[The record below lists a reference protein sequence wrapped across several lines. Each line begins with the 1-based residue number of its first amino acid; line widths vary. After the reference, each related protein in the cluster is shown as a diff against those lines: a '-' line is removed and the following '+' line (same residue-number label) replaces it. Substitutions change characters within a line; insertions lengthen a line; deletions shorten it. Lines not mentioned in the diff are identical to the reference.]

1 MTTAPIKPINS
12 KLPDEGTTI
21 FTIMSKMALDHGAI
35 NLSQGFPD
43 FDISAELIDLVH
55 KFMQKGANQYAP
67 MQGVPAFREAI
78 SSKIKTC
85 YDADLDPISEIT
97 VTAGATE
104 ALYSAI
110 TALVEPGDEVI
121 IFDPAYD
128 LYHPAV
134 LLNQGIPIH
143 ITLTAPDFAIDWSQV
158 EDRITNRTKLI
169 VVNTPNNPAGVT
181 LSPNDL
187 DQLTKLVEKHGMY
200 LLSDEAYEHI
210 IFDKTLHQSILR
222 YPALRE
228 QGIAIS
234 SFGKTFHATG
244 WKIGYLAA
252 NKRLTEEIR
261 KVHQFVTFSINTPI
275 QHALAAYLEQPDHYL
290 QLPDFYQSKR
300 DYFLE
305 LMAGSR
311 FKPLKC
317 QGTYFQVMDYTGM
330 SDLSDMEMAE
340 WMTKTQG
347 VAAIPFSVFYQHA
360 PEQKLL
366 RFCFAKKESTLE
378 QAAEILCKI

>member
-1 MTTAPIKPINS
+1 M
-12 KLPDEGTTI
+12 
-21 FTIMSKMALDHGAI
+21 DHGAI

-43 FDISAELIDLVH
+43 FDISAEMIDLVH
-55 KFMQKGANQYAP
+55 EFMQKGANQYAP

-78 SSKIKTC
+78 CGKIKTC
-85 YDADLDPISEIT
+85 YDADLDPTKEIT

-104 ALYSAI
+104 ALYSTI
-110 TALVEPGDEVI
+110 TALIEPGDEVI

-134 LLNQGIPIH
+134 LLNQGIPVH
-143 ITLTAPDFAIDWSQV
+143 ITLTAPDFAIDWSAV
-158 EDRITNRTKLI
+158 EERITNRTKLI
-169 VVNTPNNPAGVT
+169 VINTPNNPAGVT
-181 LSPNDL
+181 LSPMDM
-187 DQLTKLVEKHGMY
+187 DQLAQLVEKHGIY

-210 IFDKTLHQSILR
+210 IFDNSLHQSILR

-252 NKRLTEEIR
+252 NESLTEEIR

-275 QHALAAYLEQPDHYL
+275 QHALAAYLEQPDTYM
-290 QLPDFYQSKR
+290 QLPSFYQRKR

-305 LMAGSR
+305 LMAASR
-311 FKPLKC
+311 FQPLKC

-330 SDLSDMEMAE
+330 SDLNDMEMAE
-340 WMTKTQG
+340 WLTKTQG
-347 VAAIPFSVFYQHA
+347 VAAIPFSVFYQNA

-378 QAAEILCKI
+378 QAAKILCKI